1 MNIQVDNNV
10 NIDPYTMFLHAMKS
24 PVTKVKYSR
33 RLEMFFD
40 FLKIPGE
47 SLKEKCLTFVNNG
60 KNNVNWVFTNILKFV
75 LFHKERIHKKEI
87 SGATLI
93 NYLKAIK
100 LFCEMSDLSI
110 NWKKITRGLSR
121 GKRYAN
127 DRIPTLEEVR
137 KNSRISR
144 QKNQTDCCTMC
155 YSGIRLGAWNYLRWK
170 HIIPILNDNNEV
182 IAAKIKVYADEEVLI
197 LLFLPLDLNEFD
209 II

>member
-1 MNIQVDNNV
+1 MVESAKLEVIKYENHNNSNYDFQVDNNV

-24 PVTKVKYSR
+24 PVTKAKYSR
-33 RLEMFFD
+33 RLELFFD

-47 SLKEKCLTFVNNG
+47 TIEEQCLTFINNG
-60 KNNVNWVFTNILKFV
+60 RSNVNWGFTNILKFV

-110 NWKKITRGLSR
+110 NWKKITRGLSK

-137 KNSRISR
+137 KIVIPKVIS
-144 QKNQTDCCTMC
+144 
-155 YSGIRLGAWNYLRWK
+155 GAIILIGYIIGRVVGWAIKKVLEKMNFEKTIHANYLYYNLMK
-170 HIIPILNDNNEV
+170 LG
-182 IAAKIKVYADEEVLI
+182 Y
-197 LLFLPLDLNEFD
+197 
-209 II
+209 